1 MKDPKG
7 LSIDAVE
14 PQSIAEELGIQ
25 PGDKLLT
32 INDQPVR
39 DVLDY
44 RFLSFAEEILVKI
57 ITRQGEVWEFE
68 IEKDAEEGLGLDFGE
83 NSFGP
88 TRRCRNR
95 CLFCFVD
102 QMAPAMR
109 KTLYVKDDDYRLSFW
124 QGNFVSLTNVRDPEL
139 QRIIQQKLSPLYIS
153 VHTTNPELR
162 CRMLNNRHA
171 GKIMEQL
178 QQLAQAGITMHTQM
192 VLCPGINDGQELER
206 SIRDLSG
213 LWPQVHSLA
222 AVPVGVTKYRDGL
235 FHLRPFSPKE
245 AGDVVAIIENYQ
257 RRFMERWDYPFVYA
271 SDEFY
276 LLAGKPIP
284 LAERYA
290 DFPQTENGV
299 GLSRLFLDEWDALE
313 PELPSRMEPSRSIT
327 MVTGVSGSLIMK
339 PVVERLNR
347 IQGLQIS
354 LEVIANSFFGQTV
367 TVTGLLTGQDIIKA
381 LKGKEL
387 GDLLILPSVM
397 LRQGEEVF
405 LDDFTVT
412 QVSQELQMPI
422 EVVEGPREM
431 VEILC
436 QD

>member
-88 TRRCRNR
+88 TRRCHNR